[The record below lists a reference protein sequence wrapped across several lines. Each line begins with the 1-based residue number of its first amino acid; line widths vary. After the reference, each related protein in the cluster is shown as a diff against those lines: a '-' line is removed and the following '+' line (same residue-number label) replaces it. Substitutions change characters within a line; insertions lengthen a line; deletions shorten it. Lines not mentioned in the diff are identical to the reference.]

1 MELFFAEKWGI
12 SYELFNYLILPLLI
26 FFARV
31 CDVTLST
38 IRILFVMNGKR
49 NVAPILGFFEALIW
63 LLAIGQIISNVDNVW
78 SYFAYAAGFATG
90 TYVGMYIEEKLAVGK
105 AVLRL
110 ITKSVSDELMA
121 FLHKNDF
128 RYSILDGHGKMGK
141 VNVVFLV
148 VKRDQLGLLIEGI
161 NRYHPKAFYTIEG
174 VKQVNQSED
183 FISGAPNETGYRKWQ
198 LKRR

>member
-1 MELFFAEKWGI
+1 MELFFFERWGI

-49 NVAPILGFFEALIW
+49 SIAPILGFFEALIW

-90 TYVGMYIEEKLAVGK
+90 TFVGMYIEEKLAVGK

-110 ITKSVSDELMA
+110 ITQTISDELMA

-148 VKRDQLGLLIEGI
+148 VKRDQLGLLIHGI
-161 NRYHPKAFYTIEG
+161 NKYHPKAFYTIEG
-174 VKQVNQSED
+174 VKQVNQSHD
-183 FISGAPNETGYRKWQ
+183 FISGTPTEVGYRRWQ
-198 LKRR
+198 LKRK